1 MDDYIKTVGLST
13 YENIKKDIIFGVL
26 PPLKKLKLKELTKT
40 YNASISTLR
49 EILSRLAGD
58 GFVLSEE
65 QKGFCVSPVSKTDLY
80 EIANL
85 RILIESHALKKS
97 IENSNTEW
105 EAELLSAH
113 HKLKVYENN
122 MLNEKFNNK
131 NDWKTNDSEFHQ
143 TLVKNCRSENLVK
156 LHKLIFDKY
165 LRYQFLVLTFRGENS
180 ILEHQKLLDFTLEK
194 NYLKAQKVLEEHI
207 YRGLYNT
214 VLDSDTY

>member
-1 MDDYIKTVGLST
+1 MDDYIRTVGLST

-26 PPLKKLKLKELTKT
+26 PPLKKLKLKELTKA

-58 GFVLSEE
+58 GFVLSQE

-97 IENSNTEW
+97 IENSNTDW

-131 NDWKTNDSEFHQ
+131 NDWKKNDSEFHQ

-165 LRYQFLVLTFRGENS
+165 S
-180 ILEHQKLLDFTLEK
+180 ILEHQKLLDFTLQK
-194 NYLKAQKVLEEHI
+194 NYLKAQKVLEKHI
-207 YRGLYNT
+207 YRGLDNT
-214 VLDSDTY
+214 AIDLNTY